1 MWIQRVMLGAAL
13 ALLGSACMSG
23 YDARIPPSQSPY
35 DAVAP
40 AQLAVLAEARAQLL
54 RGEWSRARTALEA
67 ACRTDPRSIPLG
79 IWLQEAQLAEQG
91 LSSEAGGPI
100 SDPLRSARL
109 DELTREW
116 RLVAE
121 AQPSAAS
128 YVLAARLERD
138 PATARVLLDRAES
151 LDAACPWVPYAR
163 AFLAARERDWG
174 QVSKQLEA
182 ALQLEPGH
190 LQSRWLQAWTLARGG
205 DPKEAR
211 ARLRSWLD
219 RTADDP
225 RIEARLRGDAELDL
239 ALLELL
245 GDDPSAATRSLAQLE
260 GGSLSDEAR
269 IFCARASAAQ
279 ARGDLAAALRLSE
292 EASRRD
298 PQALLPLIQQAIL
311 QQRYARDLERAYA
324 LWSQVDER
332 SGTSRDFSA
341 VLEQL
346 RARVEQERLERAVR
360 SRP

>member
-205 DPKEAR
+205 DPQEAR

-324 LWSQVDER
+324 LWSQVEER

>member
-324 LWSQVDER
+324 LWSQVEER

>member
-1 MWIQRVMLGAAL
+1 MWIQRAMLGAAL

-23 YDARIPPSQSPY
+23 YDTRIPPSQSPY

-40 AQLAVLAEARAQLL
+40 AQLAVLAKSRAQLL
-54 RGEWSRARTALEA
+54 RGEWAQARASLEQA
-67 ACRTDPRSIPLG
+67 HRSEPGSIPLG

-91 LSSEAGGPI
+91 LSGEAGGPI
-100 SDPLRSARL
+100 SDPLRTARL

-116 RLVAE
+116 RRAAE
-121 AQPSAAS
+121 AQPTAAS

-138 PATARVLLDRAES
+138 PQTARVLLDRAES
-151 LDAACPWVPYAR
+151 LDSRCPWVPYAR
-163 AFLAARERDWG
+163 AFLCARERDWA
-174 QVSKQLEA
+174 QVAKQLQN
-182 ALQLEPGH
+182 ALELEPGH

-211 ARLRSWLD
+211 ARLRAWLD
-219 RTADDP
+219 HTAEDP

-245 GDDPSAATRSLAQLE
+245 GDDPAAATRSLARLE
-260 GGSLSDEAR
+260 GGSMSEEAR

-279 ARGDLAAALRLSE
+279 ARGDLAAALRLAE

-311 QQRYARDLERAYA
+311 QQRHTKDLERAYA